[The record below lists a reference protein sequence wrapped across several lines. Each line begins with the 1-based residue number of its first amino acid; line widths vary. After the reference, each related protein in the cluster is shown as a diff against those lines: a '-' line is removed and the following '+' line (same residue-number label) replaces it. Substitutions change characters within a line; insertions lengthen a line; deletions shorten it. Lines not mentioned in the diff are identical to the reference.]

1 MVRFLGVVQYKY
13 MTQERA
19 LSILKTGANVFL
31 TGEPGSGKT
40 HTVNRYIAYLRE
52 HDIDPS
58 ITASTGIAATH
69 VGGMTI
75 HSWSGIGIK
84 RTLSPYELDALTSKE
99 SLSKRLKAA
108 KVLIIDEI
116 SMLDATVLDSVEHI
130 IRLVRGVAQPFGG
143 LQVIFVGDFFQLPPI
158 AERGGS
164 PARFSFEGRAW
175 KTANPIV
182 CYLSE
187 QHRQEDEGYLKTL
200 LAIRSGDIG
209 DHIYEHLQTRHEAA
223 PKDGEVTRLYTHNA
237 DVDRMN
243 SDALSRIDGAV
254 RSFVMDSEGNSK
266 LIEGLRKSCISPET
280 LMLKEGA
287 TVMFTKNNFEAGYVN
302 GTLGTVTTFEISTGK
317 PVVTTRDGKR
327 ITVERAE
334 WAVEDSGR
342 ILAKVMQVPLRL
354 AWAITVH
361 KSQGMSLDAALM
373 DLSRAFEYGQGYV
386 ALSRVRTME
395 GLYLQGLNSRAL
407 EVHPT
412 VLEHDRHFKTN
423 SESAE
428 EEFEKMSGIE
438 LKKMQDAAI
447 LGMGGVLEAKKRAP
461 VMEKGGKLAE
471 LRKKFPNA
479 GRPWSDEDSAEMVGL
494 FEKGEKEK
502 EIAKRFGR
510 KPSAIHARLVQLGI
524 IDDDSD
530 YFARKRNTE
539 EAA

>member
-1 MVRFLGVVQYKY
+1 

-84 RTLSPYELDALTSKE
+84 RTLSPYELDAILSKE

-280 LMLKEGA
+280 LLLKEGA

-302 GTLGTVTTFEISTGK
+302 GTLGTVTAFEISTGK

-327 ITVERAE
+327 IVVERAE
-334 WAVEDSGR
+334 WAVEDAGR

-412 VLEHDRHFKTN
+412 VLERDADFKTN
-423 SESAE
+423 SEAAH
-428 EEFEKMSGIE
+428 EEFEQMSAID
-438 LKKMQDAAI
+438 LKNMQNAAI

-461 VMEKGGKLAE
+461 VLEKGGKLAE

-479 GRPWSDEDSAEMVGL
+479 GRPWSTEDSDKMVAL
-494 FEKGEKEK
+494 FEEGKKEK
-502 EIAKRFGR
+502 EIAVEFGR

-524 IDDDSD
+524 IEDDSD
-530 YFARKRNTE
+530 YFAQKRKASE
-539 EAA
+539 EA